1 MQEKRESYGKLF
13 TYFSKQLQGV
23 AERLAKMNAIPEEA
37 VATGMIVQMTTIGDH
52 EVWAAVMAVVVLEAA
67 VVGAM

>member
-1 MQEKRESYGKLF
+1 
-13 TYFSKQLQGV
+13 
-23 AERLAKMNAIPEEA
+23 MNAIPEEA
-37 VATGMIVQMTTIGDH
+37 VATGMIVQMTTIEDH